1 MKMFRITTFCF
12 ISNDISEYILVKKTA
27 NALMPGYTVKV
38 NQQSAFP
45 QITNRYTKAVD
56 KCNRN

>member
-1 MKMFRITTFCF
+1 
-12 ISNDISEYILVKKTA
+12 VKKTA